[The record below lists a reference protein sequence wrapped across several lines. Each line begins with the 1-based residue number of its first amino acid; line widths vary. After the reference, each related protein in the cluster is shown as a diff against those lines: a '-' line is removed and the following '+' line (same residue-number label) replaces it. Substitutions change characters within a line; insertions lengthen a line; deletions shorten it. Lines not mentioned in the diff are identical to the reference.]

1 MVKESKSNGHWSYM
15 PQYHLSIYFIHINH
29 IHMKGFDLK
38 KQMTNGICFIFSQC
52 EINLSG
58 QTTDKPV

>member
-1 MVKESKSNGHWSYM
+1 
-15 PQYHLSIYFIHINH
+15 
-29 IHMKGFDLK
+29 MKGFDLK